1 MHVKKFLLPEMEQPP
16 FKKRRLTEM
25 GSDIEPMEV
34 DLPGSNE
41 EPMEVDL
48 PMEDNL
54 MEVDPPPSG
63 HTGHHSIAAR
73 LTRKRSRP
81 KCHRRGARIRPPP
94 AKRPPRRWR

>member
-1 MHVKKFLLPEMEQPP
+1 MEQPP
-16 FKKRRLTEM
+16 LKKRRPLEEA
-25 GSDIEPMEV
+25 DNIEPMEV

-41 EPMEVDL
+41 EPMEVDP

-73 LTRKRSRP
+73 PTRKRSRP
-81 KCHRRGARIRPPP
+81 KYHRRGARIRPPP
-94 AKRPPRRWR
+94 AKWPPRCQR